1 MEIWKQLLNMKS
13 NFHKLQVL
21 MGYTGLLMIL
31 ILLYT
36 VYVFYFFFFNMETAY
51 KVSEWDIF

>member
-1 MEIWKQLLNMKS
+1 MKS

>member
-1 MEIWKQLLNMKS
+1 
-13 NFHKLQVL
+13 
-21 MGYTGLLMIL
+21 MIL

>member
-1 MEIWKQLLNMKS
+1 
-13 NFHKLQVL
+13 
-21 MGYTGLLMIL
+21 MIL

-36 VYVFYFFFFNMETAY
+36 VYVFYFFFFFNMETAY